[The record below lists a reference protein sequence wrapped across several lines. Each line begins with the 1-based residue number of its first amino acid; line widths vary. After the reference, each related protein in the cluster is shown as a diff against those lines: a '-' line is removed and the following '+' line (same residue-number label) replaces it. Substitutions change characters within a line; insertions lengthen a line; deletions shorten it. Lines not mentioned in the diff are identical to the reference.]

1 MNIKSPSEMFEFG
14 FQIGKQVQASDVIV
28 LTGDLGSGKTL
39 LTQGIGKALGFSQIT
54 SPTFVLARVH
64 RGKPNLVHVDAYRLL
79 DTPINSFSDLDLSSY
94 LESSVFVIEW
104 GIDFVD
110 QLSDEYLEILISMG
124 NTADEREIKVNKIG
138 KRWQDFSL

>member
-1 MNIKSPSEMFEFG
+1 MFEFG

-79 DTPINSFSDLDLSSY
+79 DAPINSFSDLDLSSY

>member
-1 MNIKSPSEMFEFG
+1 MIIKSPEKMFEFG

-64 RGKPNLVHVDAYRLL
+64 RGKPNLVHVDTYRLL
-79 DTPINSFSDLDLSSY
+79 DAPINSFSDLDLSSY

-110 QLSDEYLEILISMG
+110 QISDEYLEILISMG

>member
-1 MNIKSPSEMFEFG
+1 M
-14 FQIGKQVQASDVIV
+14 
-28 LTGDLGSGKTL
+28 GSGKTL

-79 DTPINSFSDLDLSSY
+79 DAPINSFSDLDLSSY

-110 QLSDEYLEILISMG
+110 QLSDEYLEILISVG